1 MKGLATLLLVVGMAA
16 RAQAHAVGPNAN
28 ASCSSCHSEIGVEWQ
43 RSLHKKAWVDPVFQ
57 EAYKVEPLA
66 FCRGCHAP
74 DSDPAQEPTKR
85 AALDGV
91 GCTTCHVDSNQKIRS
106 SHAPAAAEAAHA
118 VKVEPQMATVAACA
132 TCHQFDFPKHSG
144 QLVAE
149 PMQDTVQE
157 HASSTKASTSCQ
169 SCHMRSVEGPDG
181 TKHKSHDF
189 AVLADPAMIKQ
200 AVDVRVERVSARS
213 LVMTLTA
220 AEVGHAF
227 PTGDMFRRVELRAE
241 ALDARGRVVLRAR
254 PFVLERR
261 FADSARDP
269 LSTDDVGSMR
279 TQAIDTRVPPP
290 GKGARTATLSFDR
303 DPPTARL
310 RWSVIYQR
318 MPAPMASAFNINQA
332 IDEIV
337 VAQGELQPAVAA
349 RVTSS
354 GGTR

>member
-1 MKGLATLLLVVGMAA
+1 MRWLATLLGVLVPAIV
-16 RAQAHAVGPNAN
+16 QAHATNPN
-28 ASCSSCHSEIGVEWQ
+28 ASCASCHSEIGAEWQ
-43 RSLHKKAWVDPVFQ
+43 RSLHRKAWVDPVFQ

-74 DSDPAQEPTKR
+74 ESDARHEPTRR

-118 VKVEPQMATVAACA
+118 VKVEPQMATVDACA
-132 TCHQFDFPKHSG
+132 TCHQFDFPRHSG
-144 QLVAE
+144 QRVAE

-189 AVLADPAMIKQ
+189 AVLADPAMIRK
-200 AVDVRVERVSARS
+200 AVEVRVERVDARS

-241 ALDARGRVVLRAR
+241 ALDARGRVVARAR

-290 GKGARTATLSFDR
+290 GKGARTVTLSFDR
-303 DPPTARL
+303 DPPTARI
-310 RWSVIYQR
+310 RWSVVYQR
-318 MPAPMASAFNINQA
+318 MPAPMASAFNVNQA

-337 VAQGELQPAVAA
+337 VAQGELQPAVAS